1 MNMFTYPSVM
11 MADFGDVEI
20 YNSPVEYLNH
30 ILENGVKSL
39 DKCKS
44 LREALLVEQG
54 KLQDKVNIGLG

>member
-1 MNMFTYPSVM
+1 MEMFTYHSEM

-44 LREALLVEQG
+44 LREALLVEQA
-54 KLQDKVNIGLG
+54 KLQDKVNIGIG